1 MNIKWQQLL
10 KAGMMLLAAIIAVYL
25 FMNIQ

>member
-1 MNIKWQQLL
+1 MNKWHQLL

-25 FMNIQ
+25 LIHIQ